1 MTENEIS
8 TLVVDAAI
16 EVHRVLGGPG
26 LLEGVYEEALAW
38 ELTSRGLMVERQK
51 EVPIRYKSRVLGHPL
66 KFDLRVNGLVLIECK
81 ATTDYNV
88 IYEVQLLTYLRLLNL
103 RLGMVINFGEK
114 LVKAGI
120 HRVVN
125 RLPD

>member
-16 EVHRVLGGPG
+16 EVHRVLGSPG

-51 EVPIRYKSRVLGHPL
+51 EVPIRYKVRVLGHPL
-66 KFDLRVNGLVLIECK
+66 KFDYGSTAWFLSSARPPRI
-81 ATTDYNV
+81 TTSF
-88 IYEVQLLTYLRLLNL
+88 
-103 RLGMVINFGEK
+103 MKCSF
-114 LVKAGI
+114 
-120 HRVVN
+120 
-125 RLPD
+125 